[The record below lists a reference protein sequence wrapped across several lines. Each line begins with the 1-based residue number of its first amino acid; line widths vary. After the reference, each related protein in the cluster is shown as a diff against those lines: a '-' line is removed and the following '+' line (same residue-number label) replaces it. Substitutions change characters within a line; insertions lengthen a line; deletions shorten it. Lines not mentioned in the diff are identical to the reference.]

1 MKPVEAI
8 SFAEE
13 KMGFSD
19 YLKKR
24 GNEGNKLEKGSDD
37 LRDLKTAAKNSKR
50 FPNFLSMSII

>member
-19 YLKKR
+19 YLKSA
-24 GNEGNKLEKGSDD
+24 ETKGTS
-37 LRDLKTAAKNSKR
+37 SKR
-50 FPNFLSMSII
+50 V